1 MDRQARRY
9 STTPAVMLGL
19 QQGTWSAA
27 LVDTACRLS
36 GLGEFDVAV
45 TNLRQRE
52 AFIVM
57 NVPMTGGL

>member
-9 STTPAVMLGL
+9 STTPAQMLGL
-19 QQGTWSAA
+19 QPGTWPAA

-36 GLGEFDVAV
+36 GLGEFDVTI
-45 TNLRQRE
+45 TNLKQRE

-57 NVPMTGGL
+57 NVPITGGL